1 MKVELF
7 QSAGCK
13 RCAAARSALKE
24 AAEKAVPGV
33 VWREIDAAQEIDY
46 AVDLGVLNLPVMAV
60 DGQLAFS
67 SLPTPAQLKDEL
79 QRRARKSATNGR

>member
-24 AAEKAVPGV
+24 ATQKAVPGV
-33 VWREIDAAQEIDY
+33 IWREIDAAQEIDY
-46 AVDLGVLNLPVMAV
+46 AVDLGVMNLPAVAV
-60 DGQLAFS
+60 DGRLVFS
-67 SLPTPAQLKDEL
+67 SLPTPAQLTHEL
-79 QRRARKSATNGR
+79 QRAAGASRGR